1 MESDEQSPRCW
12 LEEGMKLPTHLPVT
26 KTFSSLMEWTIIV
39 TNEAYLGTHTSSRI
53 RVAIADSNLAQ
64 AEVVARSLSQDALAV
79 GVDAAK
85 WESQVEAFE
94 RVLRDLKRVDYVYA
108 SKYIPYIYHIYRGL
122 LGISIHP

>member
-1 MESDEQSPRCW
+1 MQLTHSLTYIGVS
-12 LEEGMKLPTHLPVT
+12 LP
-26 KTFSSLMEWTIIV
+26 
-39 TNEAYLGTHTSSRI
+39 RI

-64 AEVVARSLSQDALAV
+64 AEVVARSLSQDAMAV

-108 SKYIPYIYHIYRGL
+108 SKYTSYTLYIGDSCEASIPR
-122 LGISIHP
+122 S

>member
-12 LEEGMKLPTHLPVT
+12 LEEGMKLPLWQDP
-26 KTFSSLMEWTIIV
+26 IV
-39 TNEAYLGTHTSSRI
+39 TNEALSLTHVHRVSLPRI

-64 AEVVARSLSQDALAV
+64 AEVVARSLSQDAMAV

-108 SKYIPYIYHIYRGL
+108 SKYLVHIYRGDSCEA
-122 LGISIHP
+122 SIPRS

>member
-1 MESDEQSPRCW
+1 MLARRGYE
-12 LEEGMKLPTHLPVT
+12 LPTHLPVT
-26 KTFSSLMEWTIIV
+26 KTFSSLIQWPIIV
-39 TNEAYLGTHTSSRI
+39 TNEVYLPTHTSSRI

-94 RVLRDLKRVDYVYA
+94 RVLRELKRVDYVYA
-108 SKYIPYIYHIYRGL
+108 SKYTLYIIYRGL
-122 LGISIHP
+122 L